1 LEETNMSLWK
11 ITATAAAALVLA
23 GCATAATA
31 ARYTWTGDAVG
42 LERAHAACIQETAP
56 RVHMYTPRPVMEDF
70 YKNCMERRGLTKT
83 ASERVPVGDAAKTCG
98 SAAQTCVWMEPVTYA
113 TDSPLRTTTR

>member
-1 LEETNMSLWK
+1 MNLWK
-11 ITATAAAALVLA
+11 LAAAAALLLTA
-23 GCATAATA
+23 AGGCATATA
-31 ARYTWTGDAVG
+31 ARYTWTGDAAG
-42 LERAHAACIQETAP
+42 LDGAHAACFQETAP

-70 YKNCMERRGLTKT
+70 YKNCMERHGLTKT